1 MSNLLNPNEEQ
12 LNKGWKVLYFIG
24 SLLTGIITMFAGA
37 MVFVGGM
44 IFLQPVLNA
53 VESYL
58 PMITFSFG
66 VDLVEVFPL
75 IYFVGFLVLATF
87 LFCIGGSRVIDTVD
101 TQRLVS
107 SFFSTSKKKEV
118 AKHEITQ

>member
-1 MSNLLNPNEEQ
+1 VSNLLNPSEEQ
-12 LNKGWKVLYFIG
+12 LNKGRKVLYFIG
-24 SLLTGIITMFAGA
+24 SLVTGVILMFAGA

-44 IFLQPVLNA
+44 MFLQPVLNA
-53 VESYL
+53 AKNYL

-75 IYFVGFLVLATF
+75 CYWVGFTVLATF
-87 LFCIGGSRVIDTVD
+87 LFCIGSSRVIDTVD
-101 TQRLVS
+101 TQGLVS
-107 SFFSTSKKKEV
+107 SIFSTSKKKEV

>member
-1 MSNLLNPNEEQ
+1 MNNFLNHSEEQ
-12 LNKGWKVLYFIG
+12 LNKGRKVLYFIG

-66 VDLVEVFPL
+66 IDLVEVFPL
-75 IYFVGFLVLATF
+75 VYFVGFTMLAIILLCMGGVRIINTADIDGLVKDF
-87 LFCIGGSRVIDTVD
+87 VD
-101 TQRLVS
+101 G
-107 SFFSTSKKKEV
+107 SKKKEV
-118 AKHEITQ
+118 AKHEIAQ

>member
-1 MSNLLNPNEEQ
+1 MNNFLNPSEEQ

-66 VDLVEVFPL
+66 IDLVEVFPL
-75 IYFVGFLVLATF
+75 IYFVGFLVLAAF

-101 TQRLVS
+101 TQGLVS

-118 AKHEITQ
+118 TKHEITQ

>member
-1 MSNLLNPNEEQ
+1 VSNLLNPSEEQ
-12 LNKGWKVLYFIG
+12 LNKGRKVLYFIG
-24 SLLTGIITMFAGA
+24 SLVTGVILMFAGA

-44 IFLQPVLNA
+44 MFLQPVLNA
-53 VESYL
+53 AKNYL

-75 IYFVGFLVLATF
+75 CYWVGFTVLATF
-87 LFCIGGSRVIDTVD
+87 LFCIGSSRVIDTVD
-101 TQRLVS
+101 TQGLVS

>member
-1 MSNLLNPNEEQ
+1 MSNLLNPSEEQ
-12 LNKGWKVLYFIG
+12 LNKGRKILYFIG
-24 SLLTGIITMFAGA
+24 SLVTGVILMFAGA

-44 IFLQPVLNA
+44 MFLQPVLNA
-53 VESYL
+53 AKNYL

-75 IYFVGFLVLATF
+75 CYWVGFTVLATF
-87 LFCIGGSRVIDTVD
+87 LFCIGSSRVIDTVD
-101 TQRLVS
+101 TQGLVS

>member
-1 MSNLLNPNEEQ
+1 
-12 LNKGWKVLYFIG
+12 
-24 SLLTGIITMFAGA
+24 
-37 MVFVGGM
+37 MVFVGGI

-66 VDLVEVFPL
+66 VDLAEVFQL
-75 IYFVGFLVLATF
+75 CYWVGFTVLAAF
-87 LFCIGGSRVIDTVD
+87 LLCIGSSRVIDTVD
-101 TQRLVS
+101 TQGLVS